1 MVGWPIAGHDQQL
14 LALDA
19 LGSKVQPHRIGVP
32 CCSEAGAKGPFS
44 TAGAQQISQA
54 LPGAIFAGDILVR
67 LYANDERNILLMQ
80 ESQPVKADELSNLPG
95 DT

>member
-1 MVGWPIAGHDQQL
+1 MVGWPIAGNNQQL
-14 LALDA
+14 LALDT

-32 CCSEAGAKGPFS
+32 CCSEVGGKGPFS

-67 LYANDERNILLMQ
+67 LYANDEKNILLMQ
-80 ESQPVKADELSNLPG
+80 ESQPIKANELSNLPG

>member
-1 MVGWPIAGHDQQL
+1 MVGWTVRGHDQQF
-14 LALDA
+14 LALDT

-32 CCSEAGAKGPFS
+32 CCSEVGAKGPFS

-67 LYANDERNILLMQ
+67 LYANDERNILLTQ